1 MLAGNPEDGALKCL
15 FEHFTSDE
23 SEDNRIAMVD
33 RLRGNILSMDGHL
46 KWRVIDLFGT
56 EPLILLIRMVHPKLP
71 ASEQLQAAIEFY
83 QIPECDLALHNG
95 FKVRNL
101 FPGPHSMFQDEDFRK
116 SVRRVAKVFKLTNM
130 HMERVLAGI
139 KTVSPGKHPNV
150 ERLTDHGF
158 RIFGPRDWANY
169 FGVGG
174 WVGGRDRQGSIT
186 MSSESWQQVTCPS
199 SALRTHRQEEC
210 VQLQHV
216 QQNN

>member
-1 MLAGNPEDGALKCL
+1 M

-46 KWRVIDLFGT
+46 KWRVIDLFET
-56 EPLILLIRMVHPKLP
+56 EPLMLLIRMVHPKLP

-95 FKVRNL
+95 LKVRRL

-150 ERLTDHGF
+150 ERIMAAGYMSQLCTAHTQ
-158 RIFGPRDWANY
+158 A
-169 FGVGG
+169 GG
-174 WVGGRDRQGSIT
+174 MCPT
-186 MSSESWQQVTCPS
+186 ATCSTKQLMKDGAP
-199 SALRTHRQEEC
+199 LRATARLKRAKCGKKTRPDMLAKE
-210 VQLQHV
+210 
-216 QQNN
+216 

>member
-83 QIPECDLALHNG
+83 QIPECDLALHNSLQ
-95 FKVRNL
+95 VRRL
-101 FPGPHSMFQDEDFRK
+101 FLGPHSMFQDEDFRK
-116 SVRRVAKVFKLTNM
+116 SVRRVAKVFKLCNM
-130 HMERVLAGI
+130 HMERVLSGI
-139 KTVSPGKHPNV
+139 KSVSPGKHPNV
-150 ERLTDHGF
+150 ERLTYHGF
-158 RIFGPRDWANY
+158 RIFGPGDWANY
-169 FGVGG
+169 FG
-174 WVGGRDRQGSIT
+174 
-186 MSSESWQQVTCPS
+186 
-199 SALRTHRQEEC
+199 
-210 VQLQHV
+210 
-216 QQNN
+216 